1 MELVLAGEKNTTRL
15 AAGLRDFSHRND
27 CGRSHQPSGN
37 FGGLHPLNRN
47 LGEQA
52 RLRQATNKRK
62 QYKIG
67 SLSYENVAGPARPK
81 LLPF

>member
-1 MELVLAGEKNTTRL
+1 VELVLAGEKNTTRL
-15 AAGLRDFSHRND
+15 AAGLRDSPTAMTAA
-27 CGRSHQPSGN
+27 GVISPSGN

-52 RLRQATNKRK
+52 RLRQATKKRK